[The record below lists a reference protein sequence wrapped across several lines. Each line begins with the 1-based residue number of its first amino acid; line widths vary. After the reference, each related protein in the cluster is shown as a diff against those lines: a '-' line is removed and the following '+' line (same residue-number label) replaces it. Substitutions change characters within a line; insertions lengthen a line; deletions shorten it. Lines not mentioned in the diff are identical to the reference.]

1 MKPDPVTRRTKK
13 PAARKAKG
21 GKERY
26 LAEVRVLRQANK
38 FEEAASLGSEALQSF
53 PGSLAL
59 WEEYAKAV
67 TKLNK
72 WLAAMEGFDVLLA
85 CQAEP
90 GKRDVALL
98 KLAGF
103 CVGMGRPGEA
113 ASRLTRE
120 LSLRPAPL
128 VLRQRLA
135 ELALLEPGAAD
146 PAPWLALAA
155 SPGLC
160 SAPPAL
166 RVTIV
171 AQCVAVLRLAGR
183 MDEARQLFAAHYRQ
197 DDPIWSETL
206 GDGYGRV
213 IVFHNGRSRLEF
225 HTKLFDP
232 SSGDLVDAIRLAI
245 TFDTKGLTWSKP
257 PFAFKSLSRKATDF
271 LSVRKRS
278 AADCHQDLSREDF
291 LCAAAPIAASY
302 PDSIAVG
309 QSLGAYC
316 ALYYA
321 AALPSCRVLATAPCN
336 PWNPKYGKEGKSAK
350 HEDFQHEHDM
360 PFDPAVRASIVYDPK
375 DPMDGPYVETSLRV
389 SFPNA
394 KFIPYPRCGHKITV
408 YLRDVGLLKPVTL
421 GFWEGLPFPE
431 FNRSIRGKSA
441 EYWLNLAKKNYRAG
455 RHNRARALALH
466 ARELSGDG
474 NGIGRFLAM
483 IGPPALP
490 PPAAVPAVSIPP
502 LINGVD

>member
-1 MKPDPVTRRTKK
+1 MKSDPGKRPAKAPD
-13 PAARKAKG
+13 ARKAKSK
-21 GKERY
+21 KERY

-38 FEEAASLGSEALQSF
+38 IEEAASLGSEALQNF
-53 PGSLAL
+53 PGSLAI
-59 WEEYAKAV
+59 WEEYAKAL
-67 TKLNK
+67 TKLNQG
-72 WLAAMEGFDVLLA
+72 LTAMERFDALLA

-90 GKRDVALL
+90 GKRDAALL

-103 CVGMGRPGEA
+103 CVGMGRPGDA
-113 ASRLTRE
+113 ASRLARE
-120 LSLRPAPL
+120 LSLRPDPL
-128 VLRQRLA
+128 VLRKRLA

-166 RVTIV
+166 RATIV
-171 AQCVAVLRLAGR
+171 AQCVAVLRLSGR
-183 MDEARQLFAAHYRQ
+183 LDEARQLLAAHYRQ
-197 DDPIWSETL
+197 DDPIWNETL

-213 IVFHNGRSRLEF
+213 IVFDNGRSRLEF
-225 HTKLFDP
+225 YTKLFDP
-232 SSGDLVDAIRLAI
+232 SSGELVEAIRLAI

-257 PFAFKSLSRKATDF
+257 PFAFKALSRKATDF

-278 AADCHQDLSREDF
+278 AAECHQDLSREDF
-291 LCAAAPIAASY
+291 LRVAAPIAASY
-302 PDSIAVG
+302 QDAIAVG

-321 AALPSCRVLATAPCN
+321 ATLPKCRVLATAPCN
-336 PWNPKYGKEGKSAK
+336 PWNPKYGKAGKSAK

-394 KFIPYPRCGHKITV
+394 KYIPYPRCGHKITL
-408 YLRDVGLLKPVTL
+408 YLREIGMLKPATL

-431 FNRSIRGKSA
+431 FNRAIRGKAA
-441 EYWLNLAKKNYRAG
+441 EYWLNLAKTNYRAG
-455 RHNRARALALH
+455 RHNRARALALR
-466 ARELSGDG
+466 AREMNGDG

-483 IGPPALP
+483 IGPPA
-490 PPAAVPAVSIPP
+490 AVPAVSMPP
-502 LINGVD
+502 LIDRVD